1 MDTTTLLQA
10 IYKAYREKRLADTLS
25 YLDDDFRLI
34 VHLPEE
40 AMPGGNRP
48 RSKAESALLFQG
60 FLNDYDFVSY
70 DHGPI
75 IVIGDRATAHPL
87 PPQADGQGSRHQAR
101 AFVVRQ
107 RRQGARARGALR
119 RSRRAGVHA
128 KPRRIA
134 EAKRAAAGIRSPAL
148 PLSSVCQHLC
158 RSAES

>member
-40 AMPGGNRP
+40 ATPGGNRP

-75 IVIGDRATAHPL
+75 IVIGDRATAHPHIRYRHKRTGKVL
-87 PPQADGQGSRHQAR
+87 DTKLAHSWCVRDGKALVLEERYDVPVVQAFMQS
-101 AFVVRQ
+101 
-107 RRQGARARGALR
+107 L
-119 RSRRAGVHA
+119 
-128 KPRRIA
+128 A
-134 EAKRAAAGIRSPAL
+134 E
-148 PLSSVCQHLC
+148 
-158 RSAES
+158 